1 MLIQTFS
8 ALFEVCIV
16 EHCPDL
22 LPVTDLITEMKAS
35 ATEVSTLSFVEQ
47 STLTLVDTEL
57 EELCDKRE
65 DGRRGRMKQ
74 KQ

>member
-8 ALFEVCIV
+8 ALFEVYIV
-16 EHCPDL
+16 EHCPEL
-22 LPVTDLITEMKAS
+22 LTDLITEMKAS
-35 ATEVSTLSFVEQ
+35 ATEVSTLSFFEQ
-47 STLTLVDTEL
+47 STPTFVDTEL

-65 DGRRGRMKQ
+65 DGRRGGTKQ